1 MISAQEVTI
10 QGRVTDQS
18 SGEPVEF
25 VTVYVQGT
33 NINTETNLEGKF
45 SLDIEKQRAIILVFS
60 RLGYEEARMNIRAN
74 RHRYNQDITLISN
87 VEEVEVTISDSKLEE
102 REMIREDTEV
112 LKLLPSTTGNLES
125 VLPHI
130 ALGARSGT
138 GGELSSQYNVRGGN
152 YDENLVYVNDFE
164 VFRPQLLRTS
174 QQEGLSFPNIDLIR
188 DLSFSSGGFQAK
200 YGDKTSSVL
209 DIRYKRPTSF
219 QGSAS
224 ASLLGA
230 TAHLEGSALGTEQSP
245 HRFRYLVGYRYKT
258 NRYLLSTLDTQGEYN
273 PNFND
278 VQAHLTFDISRD
290 LQLGAIGNY
299 NTSAYDFT
307 PTSRSTALG
316 LTSFAIQLNSVLSG
330 GESDRFKTGLAGLSL
345 TYIPDRAKNPLFLK
359 FLASTYRGQERESV
373 DITSQYLLGQLDA
386 NPNSET
392 FEEVIGTLG
401 AGTEQTFARNRLF
414 SRITSFQL
422 KGGLEVEL
430 DNSNRSHFLQWGTTV
445 RSEFF
450 SDNLNE
456 WIRLDSAGFSLPFD
470 TSQVLVQQVL
480 KASNTLDSHKFTGFV
495 QDTYTSLGDEGQ
507 ELKLTLGSRFSY
519 WNYNDEFNVSPRF
532 QLLFKPKS
540 EKDISYKLAGGLY
553 YQTPLYREVRRLDGT
568 LNQDIRSQRSIHLV
582 GGIASDFFWERM
594 SDKPFRLILEAYY
607 KKLDN
612 LISYDIDNVRIR
624 YSGENDASGSVLGL
638 DMRLNG
644 EFVPGAE
651 SWFNLSLL
659 RVRESLFGVQH
670 QRFDQS
676 ESTFVNVSEVAR
688 PTDQLVSMTIFFQD
702 YLPRNENFKINFLL
716 TYATGLPFGIPENN
730 EVIRNTFRFKDYIR
744 VDTGLSLQ
752 LWDDDWRET
761 KPNHMMRNLRE
772 TWLSLEAFNL
782 VGISNVSS
790 NTWIQSIFAQQFAI
804 PNFLTSRRINLK
816 LRVSF

>member
-1 MISAQEVTI
+1 MRSSTVIQKILFTTGLLISLTLVSYIGAQEITI
-10 QGRVTDQS
+10 QGKVTDQDS
-18 SGEPVEF
+18 DEAIEY
-25 VTVYVQGT
+25 VTVYVEGT
-33 NINTETNLEGKF
+33 NINAETNLEGKYT
-45 SLDIEKQRAIILVFS
+45 INVPRQRSIVLVFS
-60 RLGYEEARMNIRAN
+60 RIGFQEARMNIRAN
-74 RHRYNQDITLISN
+74 RHRYNQDITLRSS

-138 GGELSSQYNVRGGN
+138 GGELTSQYNVRGGN

-209 DIRYKRPTSF
+209 DIRYKRPTTF

-230 TAHLEGSALGTEQSP
+230 TAHVEGSALGNEDNP

-258 NRYLLSTLDTQGEYN
+258 NRYLLSTLDTEGEYN
-273 PNFND
+273 PNFHD
-278 VQAHLTFDISRD
+278 VQAHLTFDISKD

-330 GESDRFKTGLAGLSL
+330 AESDRFKTGLAGVSF
-345 TYIPDRAKNPLFLK
+345 TYIPERAKNPLFLK
-359 FLASTYRGQERESV
+359 FLASTYRGQEREAV
-373 DITSQYLLGQLDA
+373 DITGRYSLGQLDA

-401 AGTEQTFARNRLF
+401 TGTQQTFARNRLF

-422 KGGLEVEL
+422 KGGLEIQQS
-430 DNSNRSHFLQWGTTV
+430 NSNKSHFLQWGTTL

-450 SDNLNE
+450 NDSLNE
-456 WIRLDSAGFSLPFD
+456 WERLDSAGFSLPFD
-470 TSQVLVQQVL
+470 TTQVVLQQVL
-480 KASNTLDSHKFTGFV
+480 KAANILDSHKLTGYI
-495 QDTYTSLGDEGQ
+495 QDTYTALGDEDQ
-507 ELKLTLGSRFSY
+507 ELKLTVGSRFSF
-519 WNYNDEFNVSPRF
+519 WSYNDEFNISPRF

-540 EKDISYKLAGGLY
+540 NKDISYKLAGGLY

-568 LNQDIRSQRSIHLV
+568 LNEDIRSQRSIHLV

-651 SWFNLSLL
+651 SWFNLSIL
-659 RVRESLFGVQH
+659 RVRESLFGIQH

-676 ESTFVNVSEVAR
+676 ESTFVDVSEVAR

-730 EVIRNTFRFKDYIR
+730 QVIRNTFRFKDYIR
-744 VDTGLSLQ
+744 VDTGLSLI
-752 LWDDDWRET
+752 
-761 KPNHMMRNLRE
+761 H
-772 TWLSLEAFNL
+772 
-782 VGISNVSS
+782 ISEP
-790 NTWIQSIFAQQFAI
+790 TR
-804 PNFLTSRRINLK
+804 PY
-816 LRVSF
+816 